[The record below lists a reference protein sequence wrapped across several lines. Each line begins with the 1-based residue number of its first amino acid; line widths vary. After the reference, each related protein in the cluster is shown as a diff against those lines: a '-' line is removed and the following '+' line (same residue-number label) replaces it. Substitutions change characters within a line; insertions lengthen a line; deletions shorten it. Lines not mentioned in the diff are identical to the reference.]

1 MGEAQTPH
9 FYDFGIFEPVTKP
22 QNQLCLSLE
31 TPGHLNK
38 IKKDPHFQKHIFLQI
53 SEFRNSV
60 FRHFPKRRAPTNDED
75 PYKTISKFLHMGPIS
90 PWKHGMIFG
99 SI

>member
-31 TPGHLNK
+31 PPGHLTKSRKNPK
-38 IKKDPHFQKHIFLQI
+38 HFKTYYCHKPRIWEIPKK
-53 SEFRNSV
+53 
-60 FRHFPKRRAPTNDED
+60 
-75 PYKTISKFLHMGPIS
+75 
-90 PWKHGMIFG
+90 
-99 SI
+99 